1 MFTTKT
7 YIQRRAELKKK
18 MQNGII
24 LFLGNTEA
32 SINYAANYYKFR
44 QDSTFLYYF
53 GLDMP
58 DVAAIIDVDENK
70 EIIFGNDF
78 EINDIIWM
86 GPQPKMKKLAASV
99 GVKESMPINELQ
111 KYCEQAISR
120 KRKIHFIPQY
130 RHHNIFMLHKLL
142 GLAPS
147 RVNDYTSLPLIKAV
161 SDQRAIKSQEE
172 ISEIEKAIS
181 ISYQI
186 HVSAMRFAR
195 PGMKERE
202 VGGYIEG
209 LASSIGSS
217 TSFPVIFTRHGEV
230 FHNHY
235 SSAKMKAGDLVINDS
250 GAETELHYASDIT
263 RTFPVS
269 GKFTQKQK
277 EVYQIVLKAQMTAI
291 KSIKPGVSWKAI
303 HLKAATVIAQGLKEL
318 GLMKGNIKDAVEQG
332 AHALFFPHGL
342 GHLLGMDVHDFEN
355 FGEDNFGYDEK
366 NPRSKQFGLNYLRY
380 AKTIKPGMVFTVE
393 PGIYFVPA
401 LIDKWKK
408 EKKHAMFINYKKVDT
423 YRDFTGIRIEDDV
436 LVTKN
441 GYRVLGRSIPKTVDE
456 IEKIAGDKI

>member
-1 MFTTKT
+1 
-7 YIQRRAELKKK
+7 
-18 MQNGII
+18 
-24 LFLGNTEA
+24 
-32 SINYAANYYKFR
+32 
-44 QDSTFLYYF
+44 
-53 GLDMP
+53 
-58 DVAAIIDVDENK
+58 
-70 EIIFGNDF
+70 
-78 EINDIIWM
+78 
-86 GPQPKMKKLAASV
+86 
-99 GVKESMPINELQ
+99 
-111 KYCEQAISR
+111 
-120 KRKIHFIPQY
+120 
-130 RHHNIFMLHKLL
+130 
-142 GLAPS
+142 
-147 RVNDYTSLPLIKAV
+147 
-161 SDQRAIKSQEE
+161 
-172 ISEIEKAIS
+172 
-181 ISYQI
+181 
-186 HVSAMRFAR
+186 
-195 PGMKERE
+195 
-202 VGGYIEG
+202 
-209 LASSIGSS
+209 
-217 TSFPVIFTRHGEV
+217 
-230 FHNHY
+230 
-235 SSAKMKAGDLVINDS
+235 MKAGDLVINDS

-269 GKFTQKQK
+269 GKFTQRQK

-441 GYRVLGRSIPKTVDE
+441 GYRVLGKPIPKTVDE
-456 IEKIAGDKI
+456 IEKIASDKI